1 MTKKLYVAF
10 RLSNDSYFCPHYKL
24 NAYEEKLM
32 NGIKDTI
39 QNSSDDFV
47 HLAETQLHYLTIL
60 PNNSLQTLH
69 TTH

>member
-1 MTKKLYVAF
+1 
-10 RLSNDSYFCPHYKL
+10 
-24 NAYEEKLM
+24 M
-32 NGIKDTI
+32 NGIKDTIQNSSDDFVHLAEGIKDTI

-60 PNNSLQTLH
+60 PNNSFQKLH